1 MSASAAPWVAAEA
14 FNTEPLIGNYFV
26 AVYPPFSCWSKGNNY
41 RIAEALDSAAGTEPL
56 SLYIHL
62 PFCQRKCDYCYY
74 LSYVGKSAETI
85 QQYLDKVVQELAL
98 YAKHPAVAGRPL
110 SFVYFGGGTPSLLS
124 TAQVRR
130 LTDGLKEVLPWKSAP
145 EVTYEC
151 APRSVRPGFLEELRS
166 IGVNRLSMGV
176 QSFDNTL
183 LKLNGRVHLAE
194 DAFRAWNVIGAA
206 RFDWVNLDLMVGLI
220 GETPKVC
227 YDSIRKV
234 IELSPDSVTLYQ
246 TEIPYNT
253 QLYRDWKDGSLPMA
267 PIDWDTKRVRL
278 NNAFSMLE
286 EAGYTIVSAYAAV
299 KDPSRHRFQYQ
310 EHLWRGGDMLG
321 LGVGSFSYFQ
331 GVHFQNVVTLE
342 DYFAELGQH
351 ELPWMRSF
359 PLGPWDQ
366 LVREFTLQLK
376 WGEVNMAEFEK
387 KFGVDLRIVFAQ
399 PLQQLAAEGCLF
411 CTRDKVRLTR
421 PGLLRVDRLL
431 REFHDLDFQSVRY
444 T

>member
-1 MSASAAPWVAAEA
+1 MVTSAAPFPPS
-14 FNTEPLIGNYFV
+14 FNSEPLAGNYFV

-41 RIAEALDSAAGTEPL
+41 RIGEALETEVTEPL
-56 SLYIHL
+56 GLYIHL

-85 QQYLDKVVQELAL
+85 QQYLDHVIHELAL
-98 YAKHPAVAGRPL
+98 YAGNRGVAGRPL
-110 SFVYFGGGTPSLLS
+110 SFIYFGGGTPSLLS
-124 TAQVRR
+124 NAQVRW
-130 LTDGLKEVLPWKSAP
+130 LTDGLKEVLPWNGAP

-151 APRSVRPGFLEELRS
+151 APRSVRPGFLEELRR
-166 IGVNRLSMGV
+166 IGVTRLSMGV
-176 QSFDNTL
+176 QSFDDTL

-194 DAFRAWNVIGAA
+194 DSLRAWNVIRNAGV
-206 RFDWVNLDLMVGLI
+206 DWVNLDLMVGLI
-220 GETPKVC
+220 GETPKVW
-227 YDSIRKV
+227 YDSIRK
-234 IELSPDSVTLYQ
+234 IIDLSPDSITIYQ

-253 QLYRDWKDGSLPMA
+253 QLYRDFKNGNLAADPVGWEA
-267 PIDWDTKRVRL
+267 KRVRL
-278 NNAFSMLE
+278 NNAFIMLE
-286 EAGYTIVSAYAAV
+286 EAGYTVMSAYTAV

-310 EHLWRGGDMLG
+310 QHLWRGGDMLG
-321 LGVGSFSYFQ
+321 LGVASFSYFR

-342 DYFAELGQH
+342 EYSARISRH
-351 ELPWMRSF
+351 ELPWIRSF

-376 WGEVNMAEFEK
+376 WGEVDMDAFQR
-387 KFGVDLRIVFAQ
+387 KFGVDLRMVFAQ

-421 PGLLRVDRLL
+421 SGLLRADRIL
-431 REFHDLDFQSVRY
+431 REFHDLDFQFARY